1 MYIAPATFRAYN
13 CIVVC
18 KSLFNRTMK
27 FTVKTLLVAA
37 MLALAPLGALA
48 DTLPQTERVMLRSPD
63 KLPAVDH
70 VLVRKAERKL
80 FLMHGDVVVRSYK
93 VALGLNPVGTKERS
107 GDFRTPEGSYRLVRR
122 NPRSDF
128 FLSMQVSYPNQ
139 ADLKHARRNHWDTG
153 GSIMIHGLPNQL
165 KHDPSYY
172 ETRDWTDGC
181 IAVSNSDMLEIWLLT
196 PDNAP
201 IDILP

>member
-1 MYIAPATFRAYN
+1 MYIARSPIRAYN
-13 CIVVC
+13 LDNVC
-18 KSLFNRTMK
+18 KCLFDRTMK
-27 FTVKTLLVAA
+27 SISGTLFLTALLAAASVTVR
-37 MLALAPLGALA
+37 A
-48 DTLPQTERVMLRSPD
+48 DTLPQTERVTMRSPGS
-63 KLPAVDH
+63 LPAVDH
-70 VLVRKAERKL
+70 IVVYKADRKL
-80 FLMHGDVVVRSYK
+80 SLMHGEIVVRSYK

-107 GDFRTPEGSYRLVRR
+107 GDFRTPEGTYRMIRR

-139 ADLKHARRNHWDTG
+139 SDLKQAKRNHWDTG

-172 ETRDWTDGC
+172 EKVDWTDGC

-201 IDILP
+201 IEILP

>member
-1 MYIAPATFRAYN
+1 M
-13 CIVVC
+13 
-18 KSLFNRTMK
+18 KSISGRCLI
-27 FTVKTLLVAA
+27 VAA
-37 MLALAPLGALA
+37 LALAPLLAQA
-48 DTLPQTERVMLRSPD
+48 DTLPQVSQVALRSTDNLPVVD
-63 KLPAVDH
+63 KVVVH
-70 VLVRKAERKL
+70 KAERKL
-80 FLMHGDVVVRSYK
+80 ELVQHGTVVRTYK

-107 GDFRTPEGSYRLVRR
+107 GDFRTPEGSYRLNRR

-139 ADLKHARRNHWDTG
+139 ADLKHAKRNHWDTG

-172 ETRDWTDGC
+172 ESRDWTDGC
-181 IAVSNSDMLEIWLLT
+181 IAVSNSDMLEIWLLV

-201 IDILP
+201 IEILP